1 MNILMIDELPFYI
14 HGMKVALGK
23 MMPDCQ
29 IIDANNLEEAIP
41 ILDQTPVTLILLDG
55 ELVSAEFIQ
64 RLAQY
69 YPQIPVVVMLRKMG
83 GNPVAYDLR
92 HNIKGI
98 ITKEQS
104 AEKISLILKMVMAGI
119 VCFPDHSVVDF
130 SEKNAQ
136 KTPSLLSQR
145 QQEVL
150 SLLANGGT
158 NKQIGRQLNISA
170 GTVKVHLESIFSR
183 LQVHNRTQAARLWL
197 KYMDSH

>member
-1 MNILMIDELPFYI
+1 MHILMIDELPFYI

-23 MMPDCQ
+23 IMPDCQ
-29 IIDANNLEEAIP
+29 IIEATTLDEAIV
-41 ILDQTPVTLILLDG
+41 ILDQKPVTLILLDG
-55 ELVSAEFIQ
+55 ELVSTAFVQ

-69 YPQIPVVVMLRKMG
+69 YPQIPVVVMLRKMAG
-83 GNPVAYDLR
+83 KPMGYDLR

-98 ITKEQS
+98 ITKEQT
-104 AEKISLILKMVMAGI
+104 AEKISLILKTVMAGI
-119 VCFPDHSVVDF
+119 VCFPDQSVVAF
-130 SEKNAQ
+130 SEKSAQ
-136 KTPSLLSQR
+136 TPSLLSQR

-170 GTVKVHLESIFSR
+170 GTVKVHLESIFNR

-197 KYMDSH
+197 KYMDTH